1 MLHGSCLIQPTTLPY
16 SADELTKMIHH
27 CGLNRLHQFG
37 SYLWRTLRAARSDP
51 KLLSLLATL
60 DEICYLGAPL
70 TREDEAWA
78 YANCLRLRVRL
89 LMLLILRLVSNF
101 ICML

>member
-1 MLHGSCLIQPTTLPY
+1 
-16 SADELTKMIHH
+16 MIRE

-37 SYLWRTLRAARSDP
+37 GYLVKTLRAARSDP
-51 KLLSLLATL
+51 DLLSLLATL

-78 YANCLRLRVRL
+78 YANRLRLRVCL
-89 LMLLILRLVSNF
+89 LMLLTSNRPLDLIYIL
-101 ICML
+101 